1 MADTLETI
9 GTKIDA
15 LSASVDQRF
24 EQVDQRFEQVDRR
37 FEQVDHR
44 FDELKGQLQSQ
55 IERVEGKI
63 DLLVE
68 GFANLA
74 KKDAANSAAH
84 RRVDQRLD
92 NHETRLAA
100 LEKAP
105 GKKR

>member
-24 EQVDQRFEQVDRR
+24 EQVDKR

-84 RRVDQRLD
+84 RRFDQRLD